1 MHCAFLPPSTGVSR
15 SHSTSTPVPLPAH
28 HLALFPFSPLSPLGH
43 PLSRII
49 PPISR
54 LDSLITHVGPY
65 RIDSPFIVHRPSPA
79 THFSTSQTLRS
90 HVPAFAMSAVAS
102 SSKRP
107 AGPVAGPS
115 AKRSRPSTSTSS
127 EPPAD
132 EHLDAE
138 VDVDFDVEDHDHD
151 ETGEVDEST
160 RAKVA
165 RKEARVSQA
174 RFTLAL
180 WHITLPPVRVLFA
193 STRLCFVLCADS
205 FRPSGIASLP
215 NDHGISARPTSF
227 GSKPAWANSKRRTV
241 RSEAMLHPRRH
252 RLAWAPR
259 RTTATRARTRRLR
272 AS

>member
-1 MHCAFLPPSTGVSR
+1 
-15 SHSTSTPVPLPAH
+15 
-28 HLALFPFSPLSPLGH
+28 
-43 PLSRII
+43 
-49 PPISR
+49 
-54 LDSLITHVGPY
+54 
-65 RIDSPFIVHRPSPA
+65 
-79 THFSTSQTLRS
+79 
-90 HVPAFAMSAVAS
+90 MSAVAS

-127 EPPAD
+127 EPPVD

-138 VDVDFDVEDHDHD
+138 VDVDLDVEDHDHD

-180 WHITLPPVRVLFA
+180 SLVHFTLPSPFTVRVFSR
-193 STRLCFVLCADS
+193 STRLGFVLIS
-205 FRPSGIASLP
+205 FRPSGIASLL
-215 NDHGISARPTSF
+215 NDHGISARPTSS

-241 RSEAMLHPRRH
+241 RSEAMHHPRRH
-252 RLAWAPR
+252 RLAWAHP
-259 RTTATRARTRRLR
+259 RTTATRGRTRRLR